1 MQDLQNNIRAMRC
14 IGPVACGTTGTGVTG
29 KIIDRKGYNGVEFVV
44 GYGSVTATAATI
56 TLTVLEGDATGS
68 MTSVADADLIGTEAL
83 ASLGAG
89 TRTSGATNGKFI
101 NKRIGYKGNKRYVT
115 VKEVPTATA
124 AAIVNVSAILF
135 NPTVAPTSN
144 P

>member
-14 IGPVACGTTGTGVTG
+14 IGPVACGVAGTGVTG
-29 KIIDRKGYNGVEFVV
+29 KIVDRKGYNGVEFVV
-44 GYGSVTATAATI
+44 GYGSVTATSATI

-83 ASLGAG
+83 ASLAAGA
-89 TRTSGATNGKFI
+89 RTSGTGKFV

-135 NPTVAPTSN
+135 NPTVAPPSN